1 MTQHLTNFYRTVD
14 SLEFD
19 SSIIYL
25 SAKSLMPSIN
35 RLVESTKQL
44 FSDQFIAEF
53 IFKAKI
59 LNIPQFQEGLSNI
72 LISYRYR
79 DMRLDPLWF
88 YRDIYIIVLHYS
100 KTMSFTFNT

>member
-1 MTQHLTNFYRTVD
+1 MTQHLTNFYRIVE
-14 SLEFD
+14 SQEFE

-44 FSDQFIAEF
+44 FNQQLFSDQFIAEF

-59 LNIPQFQEGLSNI
+59 LNIPQFQLGLSNI
-72 LISYRYR
+72 LISYRYCE
-79 DMRLDPLWF
+79 
-88 YRDIYIIVLHYS
+88 
-100 KTMSFTFNT
+100 T